1 MRNVRLALVICQ
13 WSQSCVDVVM
23 IQRQQKVVETFKTI
37 LNPLKCYHLCN
48 ATSALSFCFNG
59 NNVKVKITVQAIW

>member
-1 MRNVRLALVICQ
+1 M
-13 WSQSCVDVVM
+13 DVVM

-48 ATSALSFCFNG
+48 ALSFCFNG

>member
-48 ATSALSFCFNG
+48 ALSFCFNG